1 MTSILEEFCHLISY
15 FCNERDC
22 QVNSE
27 VLKLDIWA
35 RLRIDTTLS
44 RTTPLSEKA
53 NFVLFEESL
62 VVHDYN
68 IHE

>member
-1 MTSILEEFCHLISY
+1 M
-15 FCNERDC
+15 
-22 QVNSE
+22 NSE
-27 VLKLDIWA
+27 MLKLDIWA

-44 RTTPLSEKA
+44 RTTPLSEKG
-53 NFVLFEESL
+53 NFVLFEEGL